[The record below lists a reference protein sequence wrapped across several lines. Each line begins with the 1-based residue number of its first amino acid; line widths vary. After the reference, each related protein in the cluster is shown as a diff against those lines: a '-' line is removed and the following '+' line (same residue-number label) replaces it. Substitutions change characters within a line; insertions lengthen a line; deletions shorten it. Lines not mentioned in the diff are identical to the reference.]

1 MTNRLSRCLLNQD
14 HTEEEYWLAL
24 LRAPG
29 VGPVNFVRL
38 IKHFESPRGVFEAN
52 PEQWQVLNMK
62 EPLLKYLQHPDW
74 NAVEKDMT
82 WLAQS
87 NHYLLT
93 IDSSEYPTRLREIH
107 NPPPVL
113 FIHGNTTLLSSQQI
127 AMVGTRHPSLE
138 GTQIAREF
146 AEYLSFQGFTITS
159 GMAYGIDA
167 VSHWGALAGSGN
179 TIAVAGTGLDRVYP
193 AKHRDLAHK
202 IAEAGAL
209 ISELP
214 LGTPVHRS
222 QFPIR
227 SRIVSGLSLG
237 TLVIEAPEKSG
248 ALYTARHAT
257 NQGREVFAIPG
268 SIHNPLVKGCHQ
280 LIKQGAKLVETAAD
294 ILEELY
300 SRQKCLPNKKPI
312 IHHSIKQV
320 DIETKFKISSIP
332 TTSIEPTTIEPAAP
346 SNNITTID
354 KIDSFAIPN
363 ETTTPDNLKT
373 KDDISDLDNDYINI
387 LDYLKA
393 GPTSID
399 NLVEQS
405 GLTAGDISSML
416 LILELRGL
424 VATQS
429 GGLYTRTGGNR

>member
-1 MTNRLSRCLLNQD
+1 LNQA

-38 IKHFESPRGVFEAN
+38 IKHFESVRAVFEAE
-52 PEQWQVLNMK
+52 PGQWRALNMK
-62 EPLLKYLQHPDW
+62 ESLLKYLQHPDW
-74 NAVEKDMT
+74 AAIEKDMQ
-82 WLAQS
+82 WLTQP
-87 NHYLLT
+87 NHHLLT
-93 IDSSEYPTRLREIH
+93 IDSPEYPPRLRQIS
-107 NPPPVL
+107 NPPPIL
-113 FIHGNTTLLSSQQI
+113 FVHGDIALLSSQQL
-127 AMVGTRHPSLE
+127 AMVGTRHPSPE
-138 GTQIAREF
+138 GTQTAREF
-146 AEYLSFQGFTITS
+146 AEYLAFQGFTITS

-167 VSHWGALAGSGN
+167 VSHWGALAGSGK

-202 IAEAGAL
+202 IAQTGAL

-257 NQGREVFAIPG
+257 HQGREVFAIPG

-280 LIKQGAKLVETAAD
+280 LIKEGAKLVETAAD
-294 ILEELY
+294 ILEELL
-300 SRQKCLPNKKPI
+300 SKQTFLQSKNFCLEPVIHNKVSQTEI
-312 IHHSIKQV
+312 
-320 DIETKFKISSIP
+320 DTKFKISSIP
-332 TTSIEPTTIEPAAP
+332 TPSTKPTTIIEPNDS
-346 SNNITTID
+346 SNHTTTID
-354 KIDSFAIPN
+354 KIDSFVIPN
-363 ETTTPDNLKT
+363 ETTASDESKT
-373 KDDISDLDNDYINI
+373 KDDLSDLDDDYVNL
-387 LDYLKA
+387 LDYLA
-393 GPTSID
+393 TGPTSID
-399 NLVEQS
+399 NLVEQT
-405 GLTAGDISSML
+405 GLTAGNISSML